1 MTTLRNYQADAIENL
16 RKAFADGHRAV
27 ILCAPTGAGK
37 TIMFSAIAQSA
48 LHKGKRVMILTD
60 RGELLWQAGG
70 ALNNLAIVPEL
81 ITAETTR
88 VNSSQRIFVAMI
100 ETIYRRAQ
108 QRIYSELLNSVDLFI
123 FDECHKRTFDKLFHV
138 IPSHAR
144 VLGATAT
151 PYREGKGT
159 PLTDLYTHMVEAS
172 TIPSLISD
180 GYLAKPSYYSVPIDL
195 SGVKTKGNDFD
206 TDSLGAEYSRMQIFK
221 GAVQNYQRW
230 TPNTKAIAFAPN
242 LKSAA
247 ELHAEFE
254 KAGHPVI
261 SLDGSAGL
269 VERRNA
275 LKWYKETPAAVLINV
290 GLFTTGFDEP
300 SIETVILYRA
310 TKSLPLFLQMV
321 GRGSRTCEG
330 KDKFTVLDFGNNL
343 YRFGM
348 WDDNR
353 DWTKP
358 PKKKRDGLAVYKNCI
373 HCDAFLY
380 ASARVCSECGKL
392 IPKTEREV
400 LEELVILTKHEA
412 REMAKLGGLPDWIAL
427 TKAGK
432 LHPLYVLQ
440 SLCKLRTEAESYR
453 DAMGYARGWLFIHK
467 DKTGHLR

>member
-1 MTTLRNYQADAIENL
+1 MTTLRKYQADAIQKL
-16 RKAFADGHRAV
+16 RDAYGQGHRAV

-37 TIMFSAIAQSA
+37 TVMFSEIAKGA
-48 LHKGKRVMILTD
+48 LDKGKRVMIVTD

-70 ALNNLAIVPEL
+70 ALNNLAIVPDL
-81 ITAETTR
+81 ITADNQNI
-88 VNSSQRIFVAMI
+88 NSMQRIFVAMI
-100 ETIYRRAQ
+100 ETLYRRIN
-108 QRIYSELLNSVDLFI
+108 QREYSELMQSVDLFI
-123 FDECHKRTFDKLFHV
+123 FDECHKRTFDKLFPL
-138 IPSHAR
+138 IPSHAKI
-144 VLGATAT
+144 LGVTAT

-159 PLTDLYTHMVEAS
+159 SLTDCYTAMVEAA
-172 TIPSLISD
+172 TITSLIHD

-195 SGVKTKGNDFD
+195 SGVKTKGGDYDPDALADRYSQLQTYKGVVANYNKWAK
-206 TDSLGAEYSRMQIFK
+206 DS
-221 GAVQNYQRW
+221 
-230 TPNTKAIAFAPN
+230 KAIVFAAN

-247 ELHAEFE
+247 EVTAEF
-254 KAGHPVI
+254 KRAGAPVI
-261 SLDGSAGL
+261 SLDGSAGRE
-269 VERRNA
+269 ERRNA
-275 LKWYKETPAAVLINV
+275 LKWYKETNGAILINV

-330 KDKFTVLDFGNNL
+330 KTEFKVLDFGNNL

-348 WDDNR
+348 WDDDR

-380 ASARVCSECGKL
+380 ASARVCTECGVI

-400 LEELVILTKHEA
+400 LEELVILQPHEA
-412 REMAKLGGLPDWIAL
+412 RAMAKLGGLQDWVLL

-440 SLCKLRTEAESYR
+440 SLCKLRSEAESYR
-453 DAMGYARGWLFIHK
+453 DAMGYARGWLYIHK

>member
-1 MTTLRNYQADAIENL
+1 
-16 RKAFADGHRAV
+16 
-27 ILCAPTGAGK
+27 
-37 TIMFSAIAQSA
+37 
-48 LHKGKRVMILTD
+48 
-60 RGELLWQAGG
+60 
-70 ALNNLAIVPEL
+70 LNNLAIVPEL
-81 ITAETTR
+81 ITAETVT

-100 ETIYRRAQ
+100 ETLYRRSQ
-108 QRIYSELLNSVDLFI
+108 QREYSDLLQTVDLFI
-123 FDECHKRTFDKLFHV
+123 FDECHKRTFDKLFPLL
-138 IPSHAR
+138 PSSAL

-159 PLTDLYTHMVEAS
+159 PLTDIYTHMVQAA
-172 TIPSLISD
+172 TIPSLIHD

-195 SGVKTKGNDFD
+195 SGVKTKGGDYD
-206 TDSLGAEYSRMQIFK
+206 LESLGEEYSRMQLFK

-230 TPNTKAIAFAPN
+230 TPGTKAIAFAPN
-242 LKSAA
+242 LKSAE
-247 ELHAEFE
+247 ELRLEFDT
-254 KAGHPVI
+254 AGHPTI
-261 SLDGSAGL
+261 SLNALASRE
-269 VERRNA
+269 ERRNA

-330 KDKFTVLDFGNNL
+330 KESFTVLDFGNNL

-348 WDDNR
+348 WDDDR

-358 PKKKRDGLAVYKNCI
+358 PKKKKDGLAVYKNCI

-400 LEELVILTKHEA
+400 QEELVILTKHEA
-412 REMAKLGGLPDWIAL
+412 MQVAKDGGLHDWIAL

-440 SLCKLRTEAESYR
+440 SLCKLRTEAEAYR
-453 DAMGYARGWLFIHK
+453 DAMGYAKGWLFIHK
-467 DKTGHLR
+467 DKTRHLV